1 MEPPLYMRSVTD
13 RNVVMRHLPVF
24 GLYGITVLLYIIF
37 GKVMM

>member
-1 MEPPLYMRSVTD
+1 
-13 RNVVMRHLPVF
+13 MRHLPVF